1 MALSKNQVRTL
12 RKVRRISGTVVG
24 TILKLLVCVIFGF
37 PFLWMIAT
45 SFKTN
50 VEAIQFPPTL
60 LPEKFVFDAYITV
73 FTKLNLGKYIGNSV
87 IILILVTIGQMLVM
101 VPAAY
106 AFAKYKFK
114 GNGLLFGFLMVAFM
128 VPTAITYPTIAQMFM
143 EADLIQTLI
152 PQIVPCLCNAFG
164 INVTSL
170 IALLSVAGLAVSLA
184 LQNTLSNLAGGI
196 MVLLSKPF
204 EVGDFVE
211 SEGITGTVAGV
222 DLAYTTIVTVDNKEV
237 FVPNSHISAAKIINY
252 NRLGKR
258 RVDLNFTA
266 SYDAPTATVK
276 KAIQEV
282 VDAQSSMIL
291 TDPAPVVLLSAY
303 LNSSIQYT
311 VRVWVDAADYWTVY
325 GNINEGVRESFARN
339 NVEMT
344 YDHVNVHLVK
354 E

>member
-1 MALSKNQVRTL
+1 MDLNAVLSGVTVGAITLGGVLKGIAL
-12 RKVRRISGTVVG
+12 
-24 TILKLLVCVIFGF
+24 ILIGLLVIRIV
-37 PFLWMIAT
+37 M
-45 SFKTN
+45 K
-50 VEAIQFPPTL
+50 V
-60 LPEKFVFDAYITV
+60 VD
-73 FTKLNLGKYIGNSV
+73 
-87 IILILVTIGQMLVM
+87 QMLDKASRLQSLRVYIRS
-101 VPAAY
+101 VV
-106 AFAKYKFK
+106 KV
-114 GNGLLFGFLMVAFM
+114 LLYFVLVLTVA
-128 VPTAITYPTIAQMFM
+128 P
-143 EADLIQTLI
+143 
-152 PQIVPCLCNAFG
+152 AFG

-204 EVGDFVE
+204 EVGDYVE
-211 SEGITGTVAGV
+211 SEGVSGTVTGV

-237 FVPNSHISAAKIINY
+237 FVPNSHISAAKITNY

-282 VDAQSSMIL
+282 VDAQGALIL
-291 TDPAPVVLLSAY
+291 SDPAPAILLSEYQA
-303 LNSSIQYT
+303 SSIQYT

-325 GNINEGVRESFARN
+325 GGINEGVRESFARH

-344 YDHVNVHLVK
+344 YEHVNVHLVK
-354 E
+354 A

>member
-1 MALSKNQVRTL
+1 MDFNA
-12 RKVRRISGTVVG
+12 IFSG
-24 TILKLLVCVIFGF
+24 
-37 PFLWMIAT
+37 
-45 SFKTN
+45 
-50 VEAIQFPPTL
+50 
-60 LPEKFVFDAYITV
+60 
-73 FTKLNLGKYIGNSV
+73 
-87 IILILVTIGQMLVM
+87 VTIG
-101 VPAAY
+101 
-106 AFAKYKFK
+106 
-114 GNGLLFGFLMVAFM
+114 
-128 VPTAITYPTIAQMFM
+128 AITLGGVLKGIA
-143 EADLIQTLI
+143 LILI
-152 PQIVPCLCNAFG
+152 GLIIIRIVMKIVDSMLDKAHNLASLRVYIRSVVKVLLYFVLVLTVAPAFG

-204 EVGDFVE
+204 EVGDFIE
-211 SEGITGTVAGV
+211 SEGISGTVAGV

-237 FVPNSHISAAKIINY
+237 FVPNSHISAAKITNY

-266 SYDAPTATVK
+266 SYDAPTETVK
-276 KAIQEV
+276 KSIQEV
-282 VDAQSSMIL
+282 VDAQGSLIL
-291 TDPAPVVLLSAY
+291 NDPAPAILLSAY

-325 GNINEGVRESFARN
+325 GNINEGVRESFARH

-354 E
+354 D

>member
-1 MALSKNQVRTL
+1 MDLNAVLSGVTVGAITLGGVLKGIAL
-12 RKVRRISGTVVG
+12 
-24 TILKLLVCVIFGF
+24 ILIGLLVIRIV
-37 PFLWMIAT
+37 M
-45 SFKTN
+45 K
-50 VEAIQFPPTL
+50 V
-60 LPEKFVFDAYITV
+60 VD
-73 FTKLNLGKYIGNSV
+73 
-87 IILILVTIGQMLVM
+87 QMLDKASRLQSLRVYIRS
-101 VPAAY
+101 VV
-106 AFAKYKFK
+106 KV
-114 GNGLLFGFLMVAFM
+114 LLYFVLVLTVA
-128 VPTAITYPTIAQMFM
+128 P
-143 EADLIQTLI
+143 
-152 PQIVPCLCNAFG
+152 AFG

-204 EVGDFVE
+204 EVGDYVE
-211 SEGITGTVAGV
+211 SEGVSGTVTGV

-237 FVPNSHISAAKIINY
+237 FVPNSHISAAKITNY

-282 VDAQSSMIL
+282 VDAQGALIL
-291 TDPAPVVLLSAY
+291 SDPAPAILLSEYQA
-303 LNSSIQYT
+303 SSIQYT

-325 GNINEGVRESFARN
+325 GGINEGVRESFARH

-344 YDHVNVHLVK
+344 YEHVNVHLVK

>member
-1 MALSKNQVRTL
+1 MDINAMLSGVTIGAITFGGVLKGIALILIGMIIIRIIMKIVDTALDKAKNLASLRVYIRSVVR
-12 RKVRRISGTVVG
+12 V
-24 TILKLLVCVIFGF
+24 LLYF
-37 PFLWMIAT
+37 M
-45 SFKTN
+45 
-50 VEAIQFPPTL
+50 
-60 LPEKFVFDAYITV
+60 
-73 FTKLNLGKYIGNSV
+73 
-87 IILILVTIGQMLVM
+87 LILV
-101 VPAAY
+101 
-106 AFAKYKFK
+106 
-114 GNGLLFGFLMVAFM
+114 VA
-128 VPTAITYPTIAQMFM
+128 P
-143 EADLIQTLI
+143 
-152 PQIVPCLCNAFG
+152 AFG

-325 GNINEGVRESFARN
+325 GNINEGVRESFARH

-344 YDHVNVHLVK
+344 YEHVNVHLVK

>member
-1 MALSKNQVRTL
+1 LDVNAILSGVTVGAITLTGVLKGVAL
-12 RKVRRISGTVVG
+12 
-24 TILKLLVCVIFGF
+24 
-37 PFLWMIAT
+37 
-45 SFKTN
+45 
-50 VEAIQFPPTL
+50 
-60 LPEKFVFDAYITV
+60 
-73 FTKLNLGKYIGNSV
+73 
-87 IILILVTIGQMLVM
+87 ILIGLIVIRIVMKIVDGMLDKAKNLTSLRVYIRSVVKVLLYFVLVLT
-101 VPAAY
+101 
-106 AFAKYKFK
+106 
-114 GNGLLFGFLMVAFM
+114 VA
-128 VPTAITYPTIAQMFM
+128 P
-143 EADLIQTLI
+143 
-152 PQIVPCLCNAFG
+152 AFG

-204 EVGDFVE
+204 EVGDYIE
-211 SEGITGTVAGV
+211 SEGISGTVAGV

-237 FVPNSHISAAKIINY
+237 FVPNSHISAAKITNY

-282 VDAQSSMIL
+282 VDAQGSLIL
-291 TDPAPVVLLSAY
+291 ADPAPAILLSAY

-325 GNINEGVRESFARN
+325 GNINEGVREAFARHD
-339 NVEMT
+339 VEMT
-344 YDHVNVHLVK
+344 YEHVNVHLVK

>member
-1 MALSKNQVRTL
+1 MDINAILSGVTVGAITL
-12 RKVRRISGTVVG
+12 SGVLRG
-24 TILKLLVCVIFGF
+24 LL
-37 PFLWMIAT
+37 
-45 SFKTN
+45 
-50 VEAIQFPPTL
+50 
-60 LPEKFVFDAYITV
+60 
-73 FTKLNLGKYIGNSV
+73 
-87 IILILVTIGQMLVM
+87 LILVGMIIIRIVLNIVDKMLDKASRLSSLRVYIRS
-101 VPAAY
+101 VI
-106 AFAKYKFK
+106 KI
-114 GNGLLFGFLMVAFM
+114 LLWFVLVLIVA
-128 VPTAITYPTIAQMFM
+128 PS
-143 EADLIQTLI
+143 
-152 PQIVPCLCNAFG
+152 FG

-204 EVGDFVE
+204 DVGDFIE
-211 SEGITGTVAGV
+211 SEGISGTVAGV
-222 DLAYTTIVTVDNKEV
+222 DLAYTTIVTLDNKEV

-266 SYDAPTATVK
+266 SYDAPTAAVK

-282 VDAQSSMIL
+282 VDAQGSLIL
-291 TDPAPVVLLSAY
+291 TDPAPAILLSAY

-325 GNINEGVRESFARN
+325 GNINEGVREAFARH

-344 YDHVNVHLVK
+344 YEHVNVHLVK

>member
-1 MALSKNQVRTL
+1 MDINAILSGVTVGAITL
-12 RKVRRISGTVVG
+12 SGVLRG
-24 TILKLLVCVIFGF
+24 LL
-37 PFLWMIAT
+37 
-45 SFKTN
+45 
-50 VEAIQFPPTL
+50 
-60 LPEKFVFDAYITV
+60 
-73 FTKLNLGKYIGNSV
+73 
-87 IILILVTIGQMLVM
+87 LILVGMIIIRIVLNIVDKMLDKASRLSSLRVYIRS
-101 VPAAY
+101 VI
-106 AFAKYKFK
+106 KI
-114 GNGLLFGFLMVAFM
+114 LLWFVLVLIVA
-128 VPTAITYPTIAQMFM
+128 PS
-143 EADLIQTLI
+143 
-152 PQIVPCLCNAFG
+152 FG

-204 EVGDFVE
+204 DVGDFIE
-211 SEGITGTVAGV
+211 SEGISGTVAGV
-222 DLAYTTIVTVDNKEV
+222 DLAYTTIVTLDNKEV

-266 SYDAPTATVK
+266 SYDAPTAAVK

-282 VDAQSSMIL
+282 VDAQGSLIL
-291 TDPAPVVLLSAY
+291 TDPAPAILLSAY

-325 GNINEGVRESFARN
+325 GNINEGVRESFARH

-344 YDHVNVHLVK
+344 YEHVNVHLVK

>member
-1 MALSKNQVRTL
+1 MLSGVTIGAITFGGVLKGIALILIGMIVIRIIMKIVDGMLDKAKNLASLRVYIRSVVR
-12 RKVRRISGTVVG
+12 V
-24 TILKLLVCVIFGF
+24 LLYF
-37 PFLWMIAT
+37 M
-45 SFKTN
+45 
-50 VEAIQFPPTL
+50 
-60 LPEKFVFDAYITV
+60 
-73 FTKLNLGKYIGNSV
+73 
-87 IILILVTIGQMLVM
+87 LILV
-101 VPAAY
+101 
-106 AFAKYKFK
+106 
-114 GNGLLFGFLMVAFM
+114 VA
-128 VPTAITYPTIAQMFM
+128 P
-143 EADLIQTLI
+143 
-152 PQIVPCLCNAFG
+152 AFG

-344 YDHVNVHLVK
+344 YEHVNVHLVK

>member
-1 MALSKNQVRTL
+1 MDINAMLS
-12 RKVRRISGTVVG
+12 G
-24 TILKLLVCVIFGF
+24 
-37 PFLWMIAT
+37 
-45 SFKTN
+45 
-50 VEAIQFPPTL
+50 
-60 LPEKFVFDAYITV
+60 
-73 FTKLNLGKYIGNSV
+73 
-87 IILILVTIGQMLVM
+87 VTIG
-101 VPAAY
+101 
-106 AFAKYKFK
+106 
-114 GNGLLFGFLMVAFM
+114 
-128 VPTAITYPTIAQMFM
+128 AITFAGVLKGIA
-143 EADLIQTLI
+143 LILI
-152 PQIVPCLCNAFG
+152 GLIIIRIVMKIVDSALDKAKNLSSLRVYIRSVVRVLLWFLLVLTVAPAFG

-211 SEGITGTVAGV
+211 SEGISGTITGV
-222 DLAYTTIVTVDNKEV
+222 DLAYTSIVTPDNKEI

-258 RVDLNFTA
+258 RVDLKFTA
-266 SYDAPTATVK
+266 SYDAPTETVK

-282 VDAQSSMIL
+282 VDAQGELIL
-291 TDPAPVVLLSAY
+291 EDPASVILLSAY
-303 LNSSIQYT
+303 LNSSIEYT

-325 GNINEGVRESFARN
+325 GNINEGVREAFARH

>member
-1 MALSKNQVRTL
+1 LDVNAILSGVTVGAITLTGVLKGVAL
-12 RKVRRISGTVVG
+12 
-24 TILKLLVCVIFGF
+24 
-37 PFLWMIAT
+37 
-45 SFKTN
+45 
-50 VEAIQFPPTL
+50 
-60 LPEKFVFDAYITV
+60 
-73 FTKLNLGKYIGNSV
+73 
-87 IILILVTIGQMLVM
+87 ILIGLIVIRIVMKIVDGMLDKAKNLTSLRVYIRSVVKVLLYFVLVLT
-101 VPAAY
+101 
-106 AFAKYKFK
+106 
-114 GNGLLFGFLMVAFM
+114 VA
-128 VPTAITYPTIAQMFM
+128 P
-143 EADLIQTLI
+143 
-152 PQIVPCLCNAFG
+152 AFG

-170 IALLSVAGLAVSLA
+170 IALLSVAGLAVSRA

-204 EVGDFVE
+204 EVGDYIE
-211 SEGITGTVAGV
+211 SEGISGTVAGV

-237 FVPNSHISAAKIINY
+237 FVPNSHISAAKITNY

-282 VDAQSSMIL
+282 VDAQGSLIL
-291 TDPAPVVLLSAY
+291 ADPAPAILLSAY

-325 GNINEGVRESFARN
+325 GNINEGVREAFARHD
-339 NVEMT
+339 VEMT
-344 YDHVNVHLVK
+344 YEHVNVHLVK

>member
-1 MALSKNQVRTL
+1 VLT
-12 RKVRRISGTVVG
+12 
-24 TILKLLVCVIFGF
+24 
-37 PFLWMIAT
+37 
-45 SFKTN
+45 
-50 VEAIQFPPTL
+50 
-60 LPEKFVFDAYITV
+60 
-73 FTKLNLGKYIGNSV
+73 
-87 IILILVTIGQMLVM
+87 
-101 VPAAY
+101 AA
-106 AFAKYKFK
+106 
-114 GNGLLFGFLMVAFM
+114 
-128 VPTAITYPTIAQMFM
+128 P
-143 EADLIQTLI
+143 
-152 PQIVPCLCNAFG
+152 AFG

-184 LQNTLSNLAGGI
+184 LQNTLSNLAGDI

-204 EVGDFVE
+204 EVGDFIE
-211 SEGITGTVAGV
+211 SEGVTGTVTGV
-222 DLAYTTIVTVDNKEV
+222 DLAYTTVVTVDNKEV
-237 FVPNSHISAAKIINY
+237 FVPNSHISAAKITNF

-325 GNINEGVRESFARN
+325 GNINEGVRESFARH

-344 YDHVNVHLVK
+344 YEHVNVHLVK

>member
-1 MALSKNQVRTL
+1 MDINAMLSGVTIGAITFGGVLKGIALILIGMIVIRIIMKIVDGMLDKAKNLASLRVYIRSVVR
-12 RKVRRISGTVVG
+12 V
-24 TILKLLVCVIFGF
+24 LLYF
-37 PFLWMIAT
+37 M
-45 SFKTN
+45 
-50 VEAIQFPPTL
+50 
-60 LPEKFVFDAYITV
+60 
-73 FTKLNLGKYIGNSV
+73 
-87 IILILVTIGQMLVM
+87 LILV
-101 VPAAY
+101 
-106 AFAKYKFK
+106 
-114 GNGLLFGFLMVAFM
+114 VA
-128 VPTAITYPTIAQMFM
+128 P
-143 EADLIQTLI
+143 
-152 PQIVPCLCNAFG
+152 AFG

-344 YDHVNVHLVK
+344 YEHVNVHLVK

>member
-1 MALSKNQVRTL
+1 MDINAILS
-12 RKVRRISGTVVG
+12 G
-24 TILKLLVCVIFGF
+24 
-37 PFLWMIAT
+37 
-45 SFKTN
+45 
-50 VEAIQFPPTL
+50 
-60 LPEKFVFDAYITV
+60 
-73 FTKLNLGKYIGNSV
+73 
-87 IILILVTIGQMLVM
+87 VTIGAITLGGVL
-101 VPAAY
+101 
-106 AFAKYKFK
+106 K
-114 GNGLLFGFLMVAFM
+114 GILLIAVGLLAIRVVMKIVDGALNKAERLNSLRVYIRSVVKVLLYFVLVLIVA
-128 VPTAITYPTIAQMFM
+128 PS
-143 EADLIQTLI
+143 
-152 PQIVPCLCNAFG
+152 FG

-204 EVGDFVE
+204 EVGDFIE
-211 SEGITGTVAGV
+211 SEGISGTVSGV
-222 DLAYTTIVTVDNKEV
+222 DLAYTAIVTVDNKEV

-266 SYDAPTATVK
+266 SYDAPTAAVK

-282 VDAQSSMIL
+282 VDAQGSLIMN
-291 TDPAPVVLLSAY
+291 DPAPAILLSAY

-325 GNINEGVRESFARN
+325 GNINEGVREAFARH

-344 YDHVNVHLVK
+344 YEHVNVHLVK

>member
-1 MALSKNQVRTL
+1 MDLNAVLSGVTVGAITLGGVLKGIAL
-12 RKVRRISGTVVG
+12 
-24 TILKLLVCVIFGF
+24 ILIGLLVIRIV
-37 PFLWMIAT
+37 M
-45 SFKTN
+45 K
-50 VEAIQFPPTL
+50 V
-60 LPEKFVFDAYITV
+60 VD
-73 FTKLNLGKYIGNSV
+73 
-87 IILILVTIGQMLVM
+87 QMLDKASRLQSLRVYIRS
-101 VPAAY
+101 VV
-106 AFAKYKFK
+106 KV
-114 GNGLLFGFLMVAFM
+114 LLYFVLVLTVA
-128 VPTAITYPTIAQMFM
+128 P
-143 EADLIQTLI
+143 
-152 PQIVPCLCNAFG
+152 AFG

-204 EVGDFVE
+204 EVGDYVE
-211 SEGITGTVAGV
+211 SEGVSGTVTGV

-237 FVPNSHISAAKIINY
+237 FVPNSHISAAKITNY

-282 VDAQSSMIL
+282 VDAQGALIL
-291 TDPAPVVLLSAY
+291 SDPAPAILLSEYQA
-303 LNSSIQYT
+303 SSIQYT

-325 GNINEGVRESFARN
+325 GGINEGVRESFARHD
-339 NVEMT
+339 VEMT
-344 YDHVNVHLVK
+344 YEHVNVHLVK

>member
-1 MALSKNQVRTL
+1 MDINAILSGVTVGAITL
-12 RKVRRISGTVVG
+12 SGVLRG
-24 TILKLLVCVIFGF
+24 LL
-37 PFLWMIAT
+37 
-45 SFKTN
+45 
-50 VEAIQFPPTL
+50 
-60 LPEKFVFDAYITV
+60 
-73 FTKLNLGKYIGNSV
+73 
-87 IILILVTIGQMLVM
+87 LILVGMIIIRIVLNIVDKMLDKASRLSSLRVYIRS
-101 VPAAY
+101 VI
-106 AFAKYKFK
+106 KI
-114 GNGLLFGFLMVAFM
+114 LLWFVLVLIVA
-128 VPTAITYPTIAQMFM
+128 PS
-143 EADLIQTLI
+143 
-152 PQIVPCLCNAFG
+152 FG

-204 EVGDFVE
+204 EVGDYIE
-211 SEGITGTVAGV
+211 SEGISGTVAGV

-237 FVPNSHISAAKIINY
+237 FVPNSHISAAKITNY

-282 VDAQSSMIL
+282 VDAQGSLIL
-291 TDPAPVVLLSAY
+291 ADPAPAILLSAY

-325 GNINEGVRESFARN
+325 GNINEGVREAFARHD
-339 NVEMT
+339 VEMT
-344 YDHVNVHLVK
+344 YEHVNVHLVK

>member
-1 MALSKNQVRTL
+1 MDINAIFSGVTL
-12 RKVRRISGTVVG
+12 GAIT
-24 TILKLLVCVIFGF
+24 FGGVLRGLF
-37 PFLWMIAT
+37 
-45 SFKTN
+45 
-50 VEAIQFPPTL
+50 
-60 LPEKFVFDAYITV
+60 
-73 FTKLNLGKYIGNSV
+73 
-87 IILILVTIGQMLVM
+87 LILVGMIIIRIVLNIVDKMLEKSSRLNSLKVYIRS
-101 VPAAY
+101 VV
-106 AFAKYKFK
+106 KV
-114 GNGLLFGFLMVAFM
+114 LLWFVLILIVA
-128 VPTAITYPTIAQMFM
+128 PS
-143 EADLIQTLI
+143 
-152 PQIVPCLCNAFG
+152 FG
-164 INVTSL
+164 IDVTSL

-204 EVGDFVE
+204 DVGDFIE

-282 VDAQSSMIL
+282 VDAQGALIL
-291 TDPAPVVLLSAY
+291 TDPAPAILLSDYQA
-303 LNSSIQYT
+303 SSIQYT

-325 GNINEGVRESFARN
+325 GNINEGVREAFHRN
-339 NVEMT
+339 GVEMT
-344 YDHVNVHLVK
+344 YEHVNVHLVK